1 MNLPSLTRRSFLRRS
16 TAAAAALSFPA
27 VVRSANLNSDLQ
39 IVAVG
44 CSGKGL
50 SDIAE
55 TGSHPKAKFVAFC
68 DVDTDRF
75 READKKFPGTA
86 HYQDWREMFAKLS
99 DKFDAVTVST
109 PDHWHAP
116 VALAAMKLGKHVY
129 CQKPL
134 AHTVWEVRQ
143 MRRQAEISKVITQ
156 MGNQIHSHEAYR
168 TGVKLIRDGVIGKIK
183 AVHSWQPNPGN
194 KYSGVSKRPAPSGAE
209 VPASLNWDL
218 WIGGAPMRPYEPDLY
233 HPFKWR
239 DWQDFGSGTMGDFGC
254 HIMDPVFTALELT
267 APISIRAENSGVNE
281 ETWPAAE
288 TVSYIFPGT
297 KWTADKTLPL
307 TWYDGGRMPD
317 RALMQVPDDAKVAG
331 AGSLFIG
338 EGGTMILPHVK
349 GPSLYPV
356 EKFANFEIEAVTGS
370 SHYHAFVDGAIG
382 STKTTDGF
390 HYAGPLS
397 EAVQLGN
404 VASRVPG
411 QTLMWDAEN
420 LRVTN
425 SEAATKLLTKAYREG
440 WKLDAAS

>member
-1 MNLPSLTRRSFLRRS
+1 MNPSMLTRRTFLRRT

-27 VVRSANLNSDLQ
+27 VVRSANPNSNLQ

-44 CSGKGL
+44 CMGKGL

-68 DVDTDRF
+68 DVDTERF
-75 READKKFPGTA
+75 READKKFPNTP

-99 DKFDAVTVST
+99 DTFDAVTVST

-116 VALAAMKLGKHVY
+116 VAMAAMKLRKHVH

-168 TGVKLIRDGVIGKIK
+168 TGMKLIRDGVIGKIK
-183 AVHSWQPNPGN
+183 AVHSWQPGEGN
-194 KYSGVSKRPAPSGAE
+194 RLSKLTKRPEPSGTP

-218 WIGGAPMRPYEPDLY
+218 WVGPAPMRPYEPDIY

-239 DWQDFGSGTMGDFGC
+239 DWMDFGSGTMGDFGC
-254 HIMDPVFTALELT
+254 HILDPVFTALEIST
-267 APISIRAENSGVNE
+267 PISVRAENTGLHE
-281 ETWPAAE
+281 ETWPVAE
-288 TVSYIFPGT
+288 MVSYIFPGT
-297 KWTADKTLPL
+297 KWTTEKTLPV
-307 TWYDGGRMPD
+307 TWYDGGRMPE

-338 EGGTMILPHVK
+338 EGGTMILPHVALPK
-349 GPSLYPV
+349 LYPV
-356 EKFANFEIEAVTGS
+356 EKFGTFEIEKVAGT
-370 SHYHAFVDGAIG
+370 SHYHAFVDGAIAG
-382 STKTTDGF
+382 TKTTDGF
-390 HYAGPLS
+390 DYAGPLA

-404 VASRVPG
+404 VATRVPG
-411 QTLMWDAEN
+411 QLLEWDAEN
-420 LRVTN
+420 LRVKN
-425 SEAATKLLTKAYREG
+425 SEAATKLLTKTYREG

>member
-1 MNLPSLTRRSFLRRS
+1 MILPSLSRRSFLRRS

-27 VVRSANLNSDLQ
+27 VVRCANPNSNLQ
-39 IVAVG
+39 LVAVG
-44 CSGKGL
+44 CAGKGL

-68 DVDTDRF
+68 DVDTGRF
-75 READKKFPGTA
+75 HEADKKFPGTP

-99 DKFDAVTVST
+99 DTFDAVTVST

-116 VALAAMKLGKHVY
+116 VAMAAMKLRKHVH

-156 MGNQIHSHEAYR
+156 MGNQIHSHESYR
-168 TGVKLIRDGVIGKIK
+168 TGVKLIHDGVIGKIT

-194 KYSGVSKRPAPSGAE
+194 KYSGMSKRPAPSGAV
-209 VPASLNWDL
+209 VPATLNWDL
-218 WIGGAPMRPYEPDLY
+218 WIGTAPMRPYEPDLY

-254 HIMDPVFTALELT
+254 HILDPVFTALELT
-267 APISIRAENSGVNE
+267 APISVRAENIGLHE
-281 ETWPAAE
+281 ETWPASE

-297 KWTADKTLPL
+297 KWTADKTLPI
-307 TWYDGGRMPD
+307 TWYDGGRLPD
-317 RALMQVPDDAKVAG
+317 RALTQMPEDAKLAG
-331 AGSLFIG
+331 GGSLFIG
-338 EGGTMILPHVK
+338 EGGTMILPHVAL
-349 GPSLYPV
+349 PTLYPV
-356 EKFANFEIEAVTGS
+356 EKFADFKIEKVAGS
-370 SHYHAFVDGAIG
+370 SHYHAFVEGAIG
-382 STKTTDGF
+382 SMKTTDGF
-390 HYAGPLS
+390 HYAGPLA

-404 VASRVPG
+404 VATRLPG
-411 QTLMWDAEN
+411 QLLEWDAEN
-420 LRVTN
+420 LRVKN

>member
-1 MNLPSLTRRSFLRRS
+1 MLTRRSFIHRT
-16 TAAAAALSFPA
+16 TAATAALSFPA
-27 VVRSANLNSDLQ
+27 ILRAANPNSNLQ

-55 TGSHPKAKFVAFC
+55 SGSHPKAKFVAFC
-68 DVDTDRF
+68 DVDTERF
-75 READKKFPGTA
+75 READKKFPGTP
-86 HYQDWREMFAKLS
+86 HYQDWREMFGKLS
-99 DKFDAVTVST
+99 DTFDAVTVST

-116 VALAAMKLGKHVY
+116 VAMAAMRLGKHVY

-168 TGVKLIRDGVIGKIK
+168 TGVKLIRDGVIGKIT

-194 KYSGVSKRPAPSGAE
+194 KYSGLSKRPEPSGAM

-218 WIGGAPMRPYEPDLY
+218 WIGTAPMRPYEPDLY

-254 HIMDPVFTALELT
+254 HILDPVFTALELT
-267 APISIRAENSGVNE
+267 APISVRAETTGVNE

-297 KWTADKTLPL
+297 KWTVGKTLPL

-317 RALMQVPDDAKVAG
+317 RALTQMPEGAKFPG
-331 AGSLFIG
+331 GGSLFIG
-338 EGGTMILPHVK
+338 EGGTMILPHVAL
-349 GPSLYPV
+349 PTLYPV
-356 EKFANFEIEAVTGS
+356 EKFADFKIEKIAGS
-370 SHYHAFVDGAIG
+370 SHYHAWVEGAIA
-382 STKTTDGF
+382 TTRTTDSF
-390 HYAGPLS
+390 QYAGPLS

-411 QTLMWDAEN
+411 QTLEWDAEN

-425 SEAATKLLTKAYREG
+425 SEAATKLLTKSYREG
-440 WKLDAAS
+440 WKIEAAG

>member
-1 MNLPSLTRRSFLRRS
+1 MITRRTFLHRTS
-16 TAAAAALSFPA
+16 AAAAALSFPA
-27 VVRSANLNSDLQ
+27 VVRCASPNSNLQ

-44 CSGKGL
+44 CMGKGL

-68 DVDTDRF
+68 DVDTNRF
-75 READKKFPGTA
+75 HEVDNIFPGTP

-99 DKFDAVTVST
+99 GQFDAVTIST

-116 VALAAMKLGKHVY
+116 VAMAAMKMRKHVY

-156 MGNQIHSHEAYR
+156 MGNQIHSHETYR
-168 TGVKLIRDGVIGKIK
+168 TGVKLIHGGVIGKIK

-194 KYSGVSKRPAPSGAE
+194 KYSGLSKRPEPSGAE

-218 WIGGAPMRPYEPDLY
+218 WIGPAPMRPYEPNLY

-239 DWQDFGSGTMGDFGC
+239 DWQDFGGGTMGDFGC
-254 HIMDPVFTALELT
+254 HILDPIFTALDLT
-267 APISIRAENSGVNE
+267 APISIRAENTGLNE

-297 KWTADKTLPL
+297 KWTAEKMLPV

-317 RALMQVPDDAKVAG
+317 RALAQMPEDAKFPG
-331 AGSLFIG
+331 GGSLFIG
-338 EGGTMILPHVK
+338 EGGTMILPHVAQPK
-349 GPSLYPV
+349 LYPV
-356 EKFANFEIEAVTGS
+356 EKFGEFEIEKVAGA
-370 SHYHAFVDGAIG
+370 SHYHAWVDGAIA

-390 HYAGPLS
+390 HYAAPLA
-397 EAVQLGN
+397 EAALLGN
-404 VASRVPG
+404 VATRVPG
-411 QTLMWDAEN
+411 ETLMWDAEN

>member
-1 MNLPSLTRRSFLRRS
+1 M
-16 TAAAAALSFPA
+16 
-27 VVRSANLNSDLQ
+27 
-39 IVAVG
+39 
-44 CSGKGL
+44 GKGL

-68 DVDTDRF
+68 DVDTGRF
-75 READKKFPGTA
+75 HEVDKKFPGTP

-99 DKFDAVTVST
+99 DTFDAVTVST

-116 VALAAMKLGKHVY
+116 VAMAAMKLRKHVH

-156 MGNQIHSHEAYR
+156 MGNQIHSHESYR
-168 TGVKLIRDGVIGKIK
+168 TGVKLIHDGVIGKIT

-194 KYSGVSKRPAPSGAE
+194 KYSGLSKRPAPSGA
-209 VPASLNWDL
+209 VPPATLNWDL
-218 WIGGAPMRPYEPDLY
+218 WIGPAPMRPYEPDLY

-239 DWQDFGSGTMGDFGC
+239 DWQDFGGGTMGDFGC
-254 HIMDPVFTALELT
+254 HILDPVFTALELT
-267 APISIRAENSGVNE
+267 APITVRAENSGLNE
-281 ETWPAAE
+281 ETWPEAE

-297 KWTADKTLPL
+297 KWTAEKVLPL
-307 TWYDGGRMPD
+307 TWYDGGRLPD
-317 RALMQVPDDAKVAG
+317 HALTQLPDDAEMPG
-331 AGSLFIG
+331 GGSLFIG
-338 EGGTMILPHVK
+338 EGGTMILPHVALPK
-349 GPSLYPV
+349 LYPV
-356 EKFANFEIEAVTGS
+356 EKFEKFEIEKVAGS
-370 SHYHAFVDGAIG
+370 SHYHAFVEGAIG

-390 HYAGPLS
+390 HYAGPLA

-404 VASRVPG
+404 VATRVPG
-411 QTLMWDAEN
+411 QLLEWDAEN
-420 LRVTN
+420 LRVKN

>member
-1 MNLPSLTRRSFLRRS
+1 MLTRRSFIHRT

-27 VVRSANLNSDLQ
+27 ILRAANPNSNLQ

-55 TGSHPKAKFVAFC
+55 SGSHPKAKFVAFC
-68 DVDTDRF
+68 DVDTERF
-75 READKKFPGTA
+75 READKKFPGTP
-86 HYQDWREMFAKLS
+86 HYQDWREMFGKLS
-99 DKFDAVTVST
+99 DTFDAVTVST

-116 VALAAMKLGKHVY
+116 VAMAAMRLGKHVY

-156 MGNQIHSHEAYR
+156 MGNQIHSHETYR
-168 TGVKLIRDGVIGKIK
+168 TGVKLIRDGVIGKIT

-194 KYSGVSKRPAPSGAE
+194 KYSGLAKRPEPSGAM

-218 WIGGAPMRPYEPDLY
+218 WIGTAPMRPYEPDLY

-254 HIMDPVFTALELT
+254 HILDPVFTALELT
-267 APISIRAENSGVNE
+267 APISLRAETTGVNE

-297 KWTADKTLPL
+297 KWTVGKTLPL
-307 TWYDGGRMPD
+307 TWYDGGRLPD
-317 RALMQVPDDAKVAG
+317 RALMQMPEDAKLAG

-338 EGGTMILPHVK
+338 EGGTMILPHVAL
-349 GPSLYPV
+349 PTLYPV
-356 EKFANFEIEAVTGS
+356 EKFGEFKIEKIAGT
-370 SHYHAFVDGAIG
+370 SHYHAWVDGAIAT
-382 STKTTDGF
+382 TKTTDSF
-390 HYAGPLS
+390 QYAGPLS

-411 QTLMWDAEN
+411 QTLEWDAEN
-420 LRVTN
+420 LRITN
-425 SEAATKLLTKAYREG
+425 SEAATKLLTKNYREG
-440 WKLDAAS
+440 WKIEAAS

>member
-1 MNLPSLTRRSFLRRS
+1 MILPTLTRRSFIRRS

-27 VVRSANLNSDLQ
+27 ILRSANPNSNLQ

-55 TGSHPKAKFVAFC
+55 NGSHPKAKFVAFC
-68 DVDTDRF
+68 DVDTERF
-75 READKKFPGTA
+75 READKKFPGTP

-99 DKFDAVTVST
+99 DTFDAVTVST

-116 VALAAMKLGKHVY
+116 VAMAAMRLGKHVY

-143 MRRQAEISKVITQ
+143 MQRQAEISKVITQ

-168 TGVKLIRDGVIGKIK
+168 TAVKLIRDGVIGKIK
-183 AVHSWQPNPGN
+183 EVHSWQPNPGN
-194 KYSGVSKRPAPSGAE
+194 KYSGMSKRPAPSGAA

-218 WIGGAPMRPYEPDLY
+218 WIGPAPMRPYEPDLY

-254 HIMDPVFTALELT
+254 HILDPVFTALELT
-267 APISIRAENSGVNE
+267 APISLRAENSGVNE

-297 KWTADKTLPL
+297 KWTAGKTLPL
-307 TWYDGGRMPD
+307 TWYDGGNMPD
-317 RALMQVPDDAKVAG
+317 RALMQVPEGAKVAG

-338 EGGTMILPHVK
+338 EGGTMILPHVAL
-349 GPSLYPV
+349 PALYPV
-356 EKFANFEIEAVTGS
+356 EKFADFKIEKIAGS
-370 SHYHAFVDGAIG
+370 SHYHAWVEGAIA

-390 HYAGPLS
+390 QYAGPLS

-404 VASRVPG
+404 VATRLPG
-411 QTLMWDAEN
+411 QTLEWDAEN